1 MQSEGELQINPAV
14 NMLCVFLS
22 ASICCLL
29 AAVKREYLLEGKPGG
44 TTAVRF
50 LLDSSDHESI
60 NKDKCLFFTQMKIN
74 R

>member
-1 MQSEGELQINPAV
+1 MQSKGELQINPAV

-29 AAVKREYLLEGKPGG
+29 AAVKREYLLEGKPDG

-60 NKDKCLFFTQMKIN
+60 NKEKCLFFTQMKIN
-74 R
+74 C